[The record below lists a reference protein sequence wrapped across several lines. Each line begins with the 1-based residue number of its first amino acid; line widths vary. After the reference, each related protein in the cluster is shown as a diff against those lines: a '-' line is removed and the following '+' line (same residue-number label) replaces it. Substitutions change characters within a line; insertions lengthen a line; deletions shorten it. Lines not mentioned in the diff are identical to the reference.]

1 MGEYEVQIYKS
12 KLLVLR
18 ILCKYGRQER
28 KENNGIHSE
37 PAEGRLHVGTVGT
50 GYDRPVYG

>member
-1 MGEYEVQIYKS
+1 MS
-12 KLLVLR
+12 R

-37 PAEGRLHVGTVGT
+37 PAKGRLHVGTVGT